1 MVELIKELDAQTK
14 ESFKNFQ
21 SNFDAFH
28 KNNEEK
34 GQDKFFVKFQII
46 RFASELKKFWIIFE
60 LSLLITSSKIE
71 LQNIMNLSF

>member
-34 GQDKFFVKFQII
+34 GQDKFFVKFQVI
-46 RFASELKKFWIIFE
+46 RFACKL
-60 LSLLITSSKIE
+60 
-71 LQNIMNLSF
+71 